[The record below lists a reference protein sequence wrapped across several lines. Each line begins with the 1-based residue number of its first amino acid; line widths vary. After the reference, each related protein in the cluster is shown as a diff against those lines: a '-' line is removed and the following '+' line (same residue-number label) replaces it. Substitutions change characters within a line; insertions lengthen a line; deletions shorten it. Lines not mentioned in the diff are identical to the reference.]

1 MERKVE
7 HKGYEVVQ
15 TDFNNHLSV
24 YKDGRRV
31 MHVPCD
37 TQKTD
42 EELKQVV
49 EDYLVLFSEENIK
62 LYLSTKGIQIEQ

>member
-1 MERKVE
+1 
-7 HKGYEVVQ
+7 
-15 TDFNNHLSV
+15 
-24 YKDGRRV
+24 

-49 EDYLVLFSEENIK
+49 ENYLVLFSEENIN
-62 LYLSTKGIQIEQ
+62 LYLSTKGIQIEK